1 MKRGREGMRKSSQ
14 NEQVAVFKIRTEM
27 RETSNIWVASLQN
40 VFIGTRDGSVSAVHI
55 SGLNHCTRVLA
66 RRQKCRCE
74 FLRTLR
80 RNPFHANK
88 ASSSSRGA
96 PLRVRRRRPP
106 SSSPGSPRPGWTSMC
121 PFITSGWG
129 WGWGGYLN
137 WSLVMCN
144 LSF

>member
-14 NEQVAVFKIRTEM
+14 NEQVAVFKIRTD
-27 RETSNIWVASLQN
+27 TSDPSNILVACLQN
-40 VFIGTRDGSVSAVHI
+40 LVSNSI

-74 FLRTLR
+74 FSRLLRTTPL
-80 RNPFHANK
+80 HANK
-88 ASSSSRGA
+88 ASSSSRVA

-106 SSSPGSPRPGWTSMC
+106 CSSPGSPRPGWTSMC

-137 WSLVMCN
+137 WSLVLCN